1 MNFKG
6 RWSESLQCAYCCK
19 LDTDEH
25 LFSCCGYED
34 LFQEPITHRL
44 FFNLECSVEELG
56 VAARVLLGVYERLI
70 TLHDDKDMNDV
81 DDTE

>member
-1 MNFKG
+1 MVRKFTM
-6 RWSESLQCAYCCK
+6 

-34 LFQEPITHRL
+34 LCQESITHRL